1 MDFKGLVGL
10 DLDEVFF
17 NKDEHGTELV
27 IDDDID
33 NPIACNFDQNTEVI
47 MDNGTEYGESAALV
61 PSVLMKKADAERIEH
76 EQHLHIEGDVYVLN
90 FKKDEDLDT
99 VRVYL
104 EKRREA

>member
-1 MDFKGLVGL
+1 MYFKEMLDD

-17 NKDEHGTELV
+17 NGDEHGTELV
-27 IDDDID
+27 IDDDVD
-33 NPIACNFDQNTEVI
+33 NPIVCNFDQNTEVI
-47 MDNGTEYGESAALV
+47 MDNGSEYGGSAVLV
-61 PSVLMKKADAERIEH
+61 PSALMKKADAERIEH

-104 EKRREA
+104 EKRR